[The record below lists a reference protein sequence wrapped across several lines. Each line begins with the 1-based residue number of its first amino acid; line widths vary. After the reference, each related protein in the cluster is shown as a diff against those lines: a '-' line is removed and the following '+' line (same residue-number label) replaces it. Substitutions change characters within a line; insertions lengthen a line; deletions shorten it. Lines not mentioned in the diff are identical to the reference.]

1 MNADGLLTGFR
12 CLWLFVSF
20 LNHFEY
26 LAVLRVVIL
35 LVLLEIHPANKH
47 VTIPLPF
54 HFNNSHALYSNY
66 LHLTRAHRRLELPPA
81 RKESPR

>member
-35 LVLLEIHPANKH
+35 LVLLEIHPANNALQLRYH
-47 VTIPLPF
+47 SISIIATLCILIIILLPE
-54 HFNNSHALYSNY
+54 HTAG
-66 LHLTRAHRRLELPPA
+66 
-81 RKESPR
+81 